1 MQMQLAAKSV
11 ASRPP
16 DLQSGALVSGVK
28 ATPPSAC
35 GVSCVPAWREHQ
47 GSSVLWIISPRE
59 QSKKPSGC

>member
-1 MQMQLAAKSV
+1 MQMKLAATSV

-16 DLQSGALVSGVK
+16 DLQSGVK

-35 GVSCVPAWREHQ
+35 GISCVPAWREHQ

-59 QSKKPSGC
+59 QSKKPSRC